1 MITTYLRP
9 LLCCFAAVGAATIS
23 PPANAIDA
31 SAWHPDT
38 HSAVRLIAGGLSAPD
53 PGMRA
58 GVEIKLDPGWKTYW
72 RYPGDSGVP
81 PRFDFAQSVNVRSVT
96 LLWPVPHHFVDE
108 GGNSIGYKN
117 DVIFPLQ
124 VVPQDPAKPVTL
136 RLKIDYAICEKLCVP
151 AVGNPELLLSAKSSL
166 ASVVRAAEE
175 RVPKRSQLGDGAAI
189 AIRAIHH
196 ERLAGRERV
205 LVDVAAAAADPVELF
220 AEGPTPDW
228 ALPLPEL
235 ESSAPAGLRRF
246 AFDLDGLP
254 PGAKADGAMLTLTL
268 VAGENAVEVVARL
281 D

>member
-81 PRFDFAQSVNVRSVT
+81 PRFDFAQSVNVRSVK

-151 AVGNPELLLSAKSSL
+151 AVGNAELLLSANSCFPPNP
-166 ASVVRAAEE
+166 RW
-175 RVPKRSQLGDGAAI
+175 RP
-189 AIRAIHH
+189 
-196 ERLAGRERV
+196 
-205 LVDVAAAAADPVELF
+205 
-220 AEGPTPDW
+220 W
-228 ALPLPEL
+228 C
-235 ESSAPAGLRRF
+235 GLRRSEF
-246 AFDLDGLP
+246 RNARNWAMAQPLPSGPYTTKGWPGGNGSSSTLP
-254 PGAKADGAMLTLTL
+254 PRQQIRWNCLRKGRRRTGRCHCPSSRARRPLDCAVLLLTWTVSRL
-268 VAGENAVEVVARL
+268 APRPMARCSH
-281 D
+281 